1 MKQGVPLGGQIKA
14 VAHLLER
21 RTNQQ
26 LALAGAGDI
35 TPMHGMVLAFLCRRP
50 EQALYQKDVEN
61 YFSISPST
69 ATCML
74 KMMEQ
79 KGYLRRE
86 PVSHDARLKRLVCTP
101 EGEQLFCSI
110 NTAVQCVEA
119 DLLGPAEAPIFKLNN
134 RYRYTLT
141 LRCKDSRRQRTF
153 LTGILLEFSRDRAN
167 RTISIYSDIYL

>member
-1 MKQGVPLGGQIKA
+1 MKRSVPLGGQIKA

-61 YFSISPST
+61 YFCISPST

-74 KMMEQ
+74 KLMEQ

-110 NTAVQCVEA
+110 NTAVHCVEEE
-119 DLLGPAEAPIFKLNN
+119 LLECLGNEAYDQLWDGLEK
-134 RYRYTLT
+134 
-141 LRCKDSRRQRTF
+141 LRCSLDTSASCRCENPPSAKNQ
-153 LTGILLEFSRDRAN
+153 EEN
-167 RTISIYSDIYL
+167 

>member
-50 EQALYQKDVEN
+50 DQALYQKDVEN

-101 EGEQLFCSI
+101 EGEQLFRSI

-119 DLLGPAEAPIFKLNN
+119 DLLGCLGNEAYDLLWDGLEKL
-134 RYRYTLT
+134 RRSLDAPVSC
-141 LRCKDSRRQRTF
+141 RCENPPSEKNKKKTEEE
-153 LTGILLEFSRDRAN
+153 ILC
-167 RTISIYSDIYL
+167 

>member
-119 DLLGPAEAPIFKLNN
+119 DLLGCLGNEAYDQLWEGLEKL
-134 RYRYTLT
+134 RRSLDTPT
-141 LRCKDSRRQRTF
+141 SCRCENPPSEKNQ
-153 LTGILLEFSRDRAN
+153 EEN
-167 RTISIYSDIYL
+167 

>member
-119 DLLGPAEAPIFKLNN
+119 DLLGCLGNEAYDQLWEGLEKL
-134 RYRYTLT
+134 RRSLDTPT
-141 LRCKDSRRQRTF
+141 SCRCENPPSEKKQ
-153 LTGILLEFSRDRAN
+153 EEN
-167 RTISIYSDIYL
+167 

>member
-110 NTAVQCVEA
+110 NTAVQGVEA
-119 DLLGPAEAPIFKLNN
+119 DLLGCLGNEAYDQLWEGLEKL
-134 RYRYTLT
+134 RRSLDAPTSC
-141 LRCKDSRRQRTF
+141 RCENPPSEKTKKK
-153 LTGILLEFSRDRAN
+153 TEEEILC
-167 RTISIYSDIYL
+167 

>member
-119 DLLGPAEAPIFKLNN
+119 DLLGCLGNEAYDQLWEGLEKL
-134 RYRYTLT
+134 RHSLDAPTSC
-141 LRCKDSRRQRTF
+141 RCENPPSEKNQ
-153 LTGILLEFSRDRAN
+153 EEN
-167 RTISIYSDIYL
+167 

>member
-101 EGEQLFCSI
+101 EGEQLFRSI

-119 DLLGPAEAPIFKLNN
+119 DLLGCLGNEAYDLLWDGLEKLRRSLDAPASC
-134 RYRYTLT
+134 
-141 LRCKDSRRQRTF
+141 RCENPPSEKNKKKTEEE
-153 LTGILLEFSRDRAN
+153 ILC
-167 RTISIYSDIYL
+167 